1 MGKHDVLV
9 DHSFTM
15 TLPCYEPAAI
25 GLRARAT
32 TAAATVNTIF
42 SRATDAISAGGRLL
56 LVPLLMGF
64 QKVALLG
71 FDPGPPSAPGD
82 FAPFCNS
89 FPARHHR
96 TATPYPPL

>member
-25 GLRARAT
+25 GLRPRAT

-64 QKVALLG
+64 QKVARIG
-71 FDPGPPSAPGD
+71 FEPVTSSVSGKLR
-82 FAPFCNS
+82 PFWEVC
-89 FPARHHR
+89 HR
-96 TATPYPPL
+96 RTESNGSP